1 MSGVSLVTVT
11 ADEDGIRLDRWL
23 KRHYPGLS
31 HGQMEKRLRKGE
43 IRLSGKRAKGNDRIE
58 EGQEIRLP
66 PMDDMREPSS
76 NKASKAAKVVKLTDE
91 EIKELQARVLYKDDH
106 VLVINKPEGLA
117 VQGGSKTPKH
127 LDAMLDVLKF
137 DSYERPRLVHR
148 LDKDTSGVLVLART
162 VKAASLLAEAF
173 KTKEVRKIY
182 WAAVVGTPKVTKG
195 VVSAALAKVPG
206 ASGEKVVHDDDFGK
220 RAVTN
225 YQVVDNAGKS
235 ASWLVMEP
243 VTGRTHQLRV
253 HALVLGTPIVGDG
266 KYGGAEA
273 FALGNDLATKMHL
286 HARGILFRSPAGK
299 MVEVFAPIPDHMDA
313 TWRFLGFDPK
323 DEIGSDFTIFDS

>member
-1 MSGVSLVTVT
+1 MSGVIQVIVS
-11 ADEDGIRLDRWL
+11 ADEDGIRIDRWF

-31 HGQMEKRLRKGE
+31 HGQLEKRLRKGE
-43 IRLSGKRAKGNDRIE
+43 IRLSGKRVKANDRVE
-58 EGQEIRLP
+58 EGQEIRIP
-66 PMDDMREPSS
+66 PLDQALTAPKPGGA
-76 NKASKAAKVVKLTDE
+76 KAVKAAPLTE
-91 EIKELQARVLYKDDH
+91 EEVAELRARVLYKDDH

-127 LDAMLDVLKF
+127 LDGMLDVLKF
-137 DSYERPRLVHR
+137 DHHERPRLVHR

-162 VKAASLLAEAF
+162 VKAASLLTEAF

-182 WAAVVGTPKVTKG
+182 WAAVVGTPKMPKG
-195 VVSAALAKVPG
+195 VVSAALAKQPG
-206 ASGEKVVHDDDFGK
+206 ASGEKVVHDEEFGK

-225 YQVVDNAGKS
+225 YQVVDKAGKS

-253 HALVLGTPIVGDG
+253 HALVLETPIVGDG

-273 FALGNDLATKMHL
+273 FSLGSELSSKMHL
-286 HARGILFRSPAGK
+286 HARGIQFRSPSGK
-299 MVEVFAPIPDHMDA
+299 LVQAFAPIPAHMEA
-313 TWRFLGFDPK
+313 TWSFLGFEPS
-323 DEIGSDFTIFDS
+323 DELGSDFSIFDA